1 MKKTVEKEIY
11 KINRWVKKET
21 SGDVDILDFLFDAEE
36 NYEYNDDGEKETCD
50 YITRGLWFEADN
62 FVDVWKENNGGRN
75 E

>member
-21 SGDVDILDFLFDAEE
+21 NGDADILDFLFDAEK
-36 NYEYNDDGEKETCD
+36 NYEYNDDGEKATCD
-50 YITRGLWFEADN
+50 YIIRGLWFEADN
-62 FVDVWKENNGGRN
+62 FIDVWKENNGGRN